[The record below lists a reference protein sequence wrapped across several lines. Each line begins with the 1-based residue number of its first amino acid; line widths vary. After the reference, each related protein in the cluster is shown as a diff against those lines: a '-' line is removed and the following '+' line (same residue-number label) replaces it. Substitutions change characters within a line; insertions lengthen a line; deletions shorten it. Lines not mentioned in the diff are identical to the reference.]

1 MLRAD
6 QESAAALLE
15 SSAGTD
21 ILEGKPAPVHDVHE
35 ETESKHGN
43 HDGNYRRGHEVAAE
57 FEQTVTGA
65 EKLIVSGDSTELAS
79 ERIDH

>member
-1 MLRAD
+1 M
-6 QESAAALLE
+6 
-15 SSAGTD
+15 
-21 ILEGKPAPVHDVHE
+21 HE

-43 HDGNYRRGHEVAAE
+43 HDGNYRRGHEVATE